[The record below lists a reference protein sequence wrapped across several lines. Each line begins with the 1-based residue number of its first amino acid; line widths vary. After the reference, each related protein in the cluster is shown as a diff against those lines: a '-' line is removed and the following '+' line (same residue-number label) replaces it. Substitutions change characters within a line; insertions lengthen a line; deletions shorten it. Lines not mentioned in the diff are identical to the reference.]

1 MSQLATSASAS
12 ASAPAPAPA
21 PDADEAVSG
30 RQSRWESLKPLVLD
44 AVVPTA
50 SYYLLSKGFGMST
63 LAALAWSSV
72 VPAGRTL
79 WGLVKERRLNGFAA
93 LILVAGLVGLLLSLL
108 AGDPRLMLAKDSGIT
123 ATIGVAVLVSVA
135 VGRPLMTVGLKPWV
149 TKRNPVRTAV
159 WERLVAERGQFARM
173 ERAVAL
179 GAFGLAVG
187 ALDAAMNMLGVSL
200 QRTYGRSIMLGF
212 HAAYSLGGIAGASIA
227 WAGAHW
233 DLSLFVSYL
242 PVVVVLLPAALVG
255 SRWYV
260 DAAAHATATATATAT
275 AGAEAGDA
283 GEGKGGPVVFKLL
296 LPLCLVM
303 TFAYIGDSTV
313 SNWSAKYLQDV
324 LGSSEEVSTVPYN
337 VYMVMTLLGRG
348 LGDLGVRRFGAV
360 AVVRVGSVVAALGF
374 AIVAAAP
381 GAWTGILGF
390 TVLGFGLSVIVPQ
403 TFAAAGRQAF
413 ERHGPGASDAAVARL
428 NVFNYVGFLI
438 GSPLVGALGDAWNY
452 RGAMLVPMVLVLVT
466 LLYARSF
473 APGADRYGDGHERPR
488 TADVGRGS
496 NGL

>member
-1 MSQLATSASAS
+1 MTDELRRGRASLAFSFLVQGVTFALLVTRI
-12 ASAPAPAPA
+12 PAIQ
-21 PDADEAVSG
+21 DRYGISDG
-30 RQSRWESLKPLVLD
+30 
-44 AVVPTA
+44 
-50 SYYLLSKGFGMST
+50 LLPVF
-63 LAALAWSSV
+63 LAAVPILAGVGSV
-72 VPAGRTL
+72 GTE
-79 WGLVKERRLNGFAA
+79 WLVKRVPPSRVLRWSQP
-93 LILVAGLVGLLLSLL
+93 VVLL
-108 AGDPRLMLAKDSGIT
+108 ALLGVGAGDALWQ
-123 ATIGVAVLVSVA
+123 V
-135 VGRPLMTVGLKPWV
+135 
-149 TKRNPVRTAV
+149 
-159 WERLVAERGQFARM
+159 
-173 ERAVAL
+173 AVAL

-260 DAAAHATATATATAT
+260 DATATATDTAGATATATAN
-275 AGAEAGDA
+275 AGAGAGVA
-283 GEGKGGPVVFKLL
+283 GEGKGGRPVAFKLL

-337 VYMVMTLLGRG
+337 VYMVITLLGRG

-360 AVVRVGSVVAALGF
+360 AVVRMGSVVAALGF
-374 AIVAAAP
+374 AIVAAAA